1 MLLAVLSRTLK
12 QILSQG
18 SNCEK
23 KKDGETRETNRGKKK
38 ESRESNQSAKVDA
51 KHFRE
56 TIPDPWFK

>member
-1 MLLAVLSRTLK
+1 MLKR
-12 QILSQG
+12 ILSQG

-38 ESRESNQSAKVDA
+38 ESRESNQSTKVDA

-56 TIPDPWFK
+56 TIPDPWFN